1 MLSAGPRKCLW
12 FACASNAQ
20 PHFDHQTILARCKTF
35 SDRSR
40 NVRFTKIN
48 IWNHITQFIAL
59 IFAINNQTEFYFPS
73 YQVKTMP
80 WTPKIGFGN
89 DLKCSFVSLYISEFI
104 AITYLPRSFALPAFS
119 RTEHENKMFANVH
132 RTTLTFTK
140 KKLEITSCLKSSKSG
155 KSWFWKYWLRWVK
168 DGRCTTSYHV
178 TWVQS
183 YILIVFLRC
192 KIGIQYANAKFT
204 GRNLPLKCFLPLP
217 QSVATGGLVDD
228 LGLRSKSPRKQS
240 QRWGA
245 VHIHLSAHRQHTRT
259 RRQVDPRL
267 L

>member
-1 MLSAGPRKCLW
+1 
-12 FACASNAQ
+12 
-20 PHFDHQTILARCKTF
+20 
-35 SDRSR
+35 
-40 NVRFTKIN
+40 
-48 IWNHITQFIAL
+48 
-59 IFAINNQTEFYFPS
+59 
-73 YQVKTMP
+73 MP

-155 KSWFWKYWLRWVK
+155 KSWFWKYWLRWVE

-192 KIGIQYANAKFT
+192 KIGIQYANTKFT

-217 QSVATGGLVDD
+217 QSVATGGWSMIWGCAANH
-228 LGLRSKSPRKQS
+228 LGSRVSGGEPCIFTSLPIASTQGQGGK
-240 QRWGA
+240 W
-245 VHIHLSAHRQHTRT
+245 TRGCCK
-259 RRQVDPRL
+259 
-267 L
+267 